1 MRNIKRNII
10 LNLSATLITAMAYAA
25 VSGTLMQV
33 FLNSLG
39 FSASQIYFRTTV
51 AQAVQIAVS
60 LTCTGI
66 GNRGNFFHKYAL
78 VVVAEGILYGC
89 YVPLCLQMQADW
101 SAYLLLLLI
110 GIFNAVATG
119 LGVLFCY
126 KLPYLI
132 YRTEDYGKV
141 TAVSGILSSLLQMGM
156 GVLMAT
162 LAARYTYQ
170 VIMPWVFPIGGG
182 LIVLSGLANFLYRP
196 VVDPKSLSELRKKE
210 TKDKG
215 MVWQVL
221 RMPIFY
227 QLAVPSVFR
236 GFSSG
241 MVGVL
246 AVVAAADLGYSEQIT
261 TTMVSVAAGAQLL
274 GCALFGF
281 LSSST
286 CPRYTIF
293 YSSLSFV
300 CLPLLLIPDSPV
312 LFLCLYAVLMIG
324 FYVELYAVPD
334 LLIRVVPG
342 GIAGTYNA
350 YRMILY
356 QVGTLLATSFASFL
370 PSLVIL
376 PIAVLFRMISGICFG
391 FLPEIRKAVPRKRK
405 SLENGKNRI

>member
-1 MRNIKRNII
+1 MRNVKRNIV
-10 LNLSATLITAMAYAA
+10 LYMSATLITAMAYTA

-33 FLNSLG
+33 FLDSLG

-51 AQAVQIAVS
+51 AQAVQVAVS

-66 GNRGNFFHKYAL
+66 GNRGNFFLKYAL
-78 VVVAEGILYGC
+78 VVAAEGILYGG
-89 YVPLCLQMQADW
+89 YVPLCIQMQADW
-101 SAYLLLLLI
+101 GAYLLLLLI
-110 GIFNAVATG
+110 GVLNAVATG
-119 LGVLFCY
+119 LGVIFTY

-141 TAVSGILSSLLQMGM
+141 TAITGILSSVLQMGM
-156 GVLMAT
+156 GVLMAA

-170 VIMPWVFPIGGG
+170 VIMPWVFPVAGVIII
-182 LIVLSGLANFLYRP
+182 LAGLANLCYRP
-196 VVDPKSLSELRKKE
+196 LVDPKSLTGPKTEDRK
-210 TKDKG
+210 DRG

-227 QLAVPSVFR
+227 QLAIPSLFR

-261 TTMVSVAAGAQLL
+261 TTMVSVAAGSQLV

-281 LSSST
+281 LSSKV

-293 YSSLSFV
+293 LSSMSFV
-300 CLPLLLIPDSPV
+300 CLPLLLIPDSPI
-312 LFLCLYAVLMIG
+312 LFLCLYAVLMMG

-342 GIAGTYNA
+342 SIAGTYNA

-356 QVGTLLATSFASFL
+356 QMGTLLATSFASFL

-376 PIAVLFRMISGICFG
+376 PMTVVFRAISGICFG
-391 FLPEIRKAVPRKRK
+391 FLPVIRKAVPRKRK
-405 SLENGKNRI
+405 CLQNGKK